1 MSSPREAVPVS
12 ESCWDYPRPPRLEAA
27 TRRVR
32 ILHPDGRTLVDVA
45 PSQGR
50 AWRVLETS
58 HPPTYYVAAD
68 AVLPGAVRPAEGR
81 SWCEWKGQASY
92 VDLVGEVGGD
102 LRPQAGWFYR
112 QPTPA
117 YAALAGALSFYPS
130 GVRCLL
136 GEDPALGFELTR
148 RLLVVMSTRL
158 GAVRHRLAGPED
170 PERGDHRASRLDRSS
185 QAAATRKER
194 S

>member
-1 MSSPREAVPVS
+1 MS
-12 ESCWDYPRPPRLEAA
+12 ESCWDYPRPPRLEPAR
-27 TRRVR
+27 RRVR
-32 ILHPDGRTLVDVA
+32 IHDPEGRLIVDVLPDEQA
-45 PSQGR
+45 PR

-58 HPPTYYVAAD
+58 HPPTYYVAGD
-68 AVLPGAVRPAEGR
+68 AVLSGAVRPGQGR

-92 VDLVGEVGGD
+92 VDLVGEDGGV

-136 GEDPALGFELTR
+136 DDEEVQAQEGDFYGGWISSEVTGPFK
-148 RLLVVMSTRL
+148 
-158 GAVRHRLAGPED
+158 GAPGTM
-170 PERGDHRASRLDRSS
+170 GW
-185 QAAATRKER
+185 
-194 S
+194 